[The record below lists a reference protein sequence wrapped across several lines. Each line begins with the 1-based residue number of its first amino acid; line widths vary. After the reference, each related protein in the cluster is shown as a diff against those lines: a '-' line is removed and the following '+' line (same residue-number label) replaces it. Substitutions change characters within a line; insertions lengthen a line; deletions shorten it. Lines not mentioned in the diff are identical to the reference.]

1 MAKAGVKVKLNMN
14 RIMTKVRK
22 KFMGRRYRDQALK
35 KAERHFKKTHAKLI
49 EEFEKHPVTQ
59 ELKQGPFGGN
69 PSRTLGGYGNLY
81 SFIGFHGED
90 PTAIVSAVLKSDT
103 KIDRRTGAAKKKG
116 KNMMEYNFK
125 VTLPNMGTL
134 ESMTPMPWE
143 NGRSWLRG
151 IERGIS
157 GFGFYMNKMGGRSG
171 GGFQSYNQVRAGG
184 FRNVK
189 YLTEIFSNFKK
200 NLKTKAEK

>member
-1 MAKAGVKVKLNMN
+1 
-14 RIMTKVRK
+14 
-22 KFMGRRYRDQALK
+22 MGRKYRDQAIK
-35 KAERHFKKTHAKLI
+35 KAEKHFKKAHDKLI
-49 EEFEKHPVTQ
+49 KDFEKHPVTK
-59 ELKQGPFGGN
+59 ELKAGPFGGN

-81 SFIGFHGED
+81 SFIGFQGGD
-90 PTAIVSAVLKSDT
+90 PTEIVSTVLKNDT

-116 KNMMEYNFK
+116 KMIEYNFK
-125 VTLPNMGTL
+125 VKLPDMSTL
-134 ESMTPMPWE
+134 EAMTPMPWE

-171 GGFQSYNQVRAGG
+171 GGFQTYNQIRGGG

-189 YLTEIFSNFKK
+189 YLTEIFNNFKK
-200 NLKTKAEK
+200 NLKEKGEE

>member
-1 MAKAGVKVKLNMN
+1 MSEAGVKVKLNMN
-14 RIMTKVRK
+14 GLMAKVQK
-22 KFMGRRYRDQALK
+22 KLMGRRYRDQALK
-35 KAERHFKKTHAKLI
+35 KAEKHFKKAHEKLI
-49 EEFEKHPVTQ
+49 EEFEKHPVTR

-81 SFIGFHGED
+81 SFIGFQGAD
-90 PTAIVSAVLKSDT
+90 PTAIVLTVLKNGT
-103 KIDRRTGAAKKKG
+103 KIDKRTGAAKKKG
-116 KNMMEYNFK
+116 KNTIEYNFRIK
-125 VTLPNMGTL
+125 LPDMAEI

-143 NGRSWLRG
+143 NGRSWVRG
-151 IERGIS
+151 VERGIS

-171 GGFQSYNQVRAGG
+171 GGFQTYNQIRGGG

-200 NLKTKAEK
+200 NLKMKDEK

>member
-1 MAKAGVKVKLNMN
+1 MAEAGVKVKLNMN
-14 RIMTKVRK
+14 GIMAKVQK
-22 KFMGRRYRDQALK
+22 KFMGRKYRDQAIK
-35 KAERHFKKTHAKLI
+35 KAEKHFKKAHNKLI
-49 EEFEKHPVTQ
+49 KEFEKHPVTK
-59 ELKQGPFGGN
+59 ELKAGPFGGN

-81 SFIGFHGED
+81 SFIGFQGGD
-90 PTAIVSAVLKSDT
+90 PTEIVSAILKSDT

-116 KNMMEYNFK
+116 KNTMEYNFRVK
-125 VTLPNMGTL
+125 FPDMGQI
-134 ESMTPMPWE
+134 EAMTPMPWE
-143 NGRSWLRG
+143 NGRSWVRG

-171 GGFQSYNQVRAGG
+171 GGFQTYNQIRGGG

-200 NLKTKAEK
+200 NLKTKDEK

>member
-1 MAKAGVKVKLNMN
+1 MAEAGVKVKLNMN
-14 RIMTKVRK
+14 GIMAKVQK
-22 KFMGRRYRDQALK
+22 KFMGRKYRDQAIK
-35 KAERHFKKTHAKLI
+35 KAEKHFKKAHEKLI
-49 EEFEKHPVTQ
+49 KDFEKHPVTK

-81 SFIGFHGED
+81 SFIGFQGGD
-90 PTAIVSAVLKSDT
+90 PTEIVSAILKSDT

-116 KNMMEYNFK
+116 KMMEYNFRVK
-125 VTLPNMGTL
+125 FPDMGQI
-134 ESMTPMPWE
+134 EAMTPMPWE
-143 NGRSWLRG
+143 NGRSWVRG

-171 GGFQSYNQVRAGG
+171 GGFQTYNQIRGGG

-200 NLKTKAEK
+200 NLKVKDEK